1 MCCFFTRLFVSERK
15 QIAFMADANLEFA
28 SPLRDK
34 TLRKED
40 YNMKIGFIGLGKMG
54 LPMAKNLCK
63 AGFMVYVK
71 SSNAE
76 SQNEMIK
83 EGAIAATSYNAMA
96 KECDVVITIVPAD
109 KEIKELYLT
118 ENGLIANAKE
128 GVTFI
133 DMTSAKG
140 STKELVNE
148 AIEAIN
154 KDLSF
159 VDAPVSGGVAGAV
172 NGTLTIMT
180 GCKETAFEEIKPVL
194 EAMGKNI
201 IYTGEAGTAS
211 NVKML
216 NQMLNAG
223 NTAVAAEV
231 LCMSR
236 KLGVS
241 DDVLKTVVSQSSG
254 QSFVFDR
261 NVTKFMMSGDHTPGF
276 RLNLMKKD
284 VSLFVDAANELSG
297 FTPVTKLVY
306 DMFVAC
312 ANNGMGDLN
321 YTSIHKWL
329 EENQK

>member
-1 MCCFFTRLFVSERK
+1 MK
-15 QIAFMADANLEFA
+15 
-28 SPLRDK
+28 
-34 TLRKED
+34 
-40 YNMKIGFIGLGKMG
+40 KIGFIGLGKMG

-63 AGFMVYVK
+63 AGFEVYVC
-71 SSNAE
+71 SSNEASQAEVVAEGAQAAE
-76 SQNEMIK
+76 SY
-83 EGAIAATSYNAMA
+83 GWMA
-96 KECDVVITIVPAD
+96 VNCEAVITIVPAD
-109 KEIKELYLT
+109 KEIKEIYLS
-118 ENGLIANAKE
+118 EDGLIANAAE
-128 GVTFI
+128 GVVFI

-140 STKELVNE
+140 STKEYVDEVVNAADKE
-148 AIEAIN
+148 
-154 KDLSF
+154 LRF

-180 GCKETAFEEIKPVL
+180 GCSEDTFEAVKPVL

-201 IYTGEAGTAS
+201 IYTGAAGTAS

-236 KLGVS
+236 KLGV
-241 DDVLKTVVSQSSG
+241 DDEVLKNVVSQSSG

-284 VSLFVDAANELSG
+284 VGLFIDAANELEG
-297 FTPVTKLVY
+297 FTPVTNLVY
-306 DMFVAC
+306 ELFRAC
-312 ANNGMGDLN
+312 ANNGMGDMN

-329 EENQK
+329 EDNQK

>member
-1 MCCFFTRLFVSERK
+1 
-15 QIAFMADANLEFA
+15 
-28 SPLRDK
+28 
-34 TLRKED
+34 
-40 YNMKIGFIGLGKMG
+40 MKIGFIGLGKMG

-63 AGFMVYVK
+63 AGYSVYVH
-71 SSNAE
+71 SGNSD
-76 SQNEMIK
+76 SQAQMLQ
-83 EGAIAATSYNAMA
+83 EGALAIGSFREMA
-96 KECDVVITIVPAD
+96 KLCDAVITIVPAD
-109 KEIKELYLT
+109 KEIQELYLG
-118 ENGLIANAKE
+118 EDGLIANAKE

-140 STKELVNE
+140 NTKELVNE
-148 AIEAIN
+148 AMKASGKE
-154 KDLSF
+154 LRF

-180 GCKETAFEEIKPVL
+180 GCEESTFEAVKPVL

-201 IYTGEAGTAS
+201 IYTGDVGTAS
-211 NVKML
+211 NVKLL

-236 KLGVS
+236 KLGV
-241 DDVLKTVVSQSSG
+241 DDEVLKNVVSQSSG

-284 VSLFVDAANELSG
+284 VGLFIDAANELEG
-297 FTPVTKLVY
+297 FTPVTHLVY
-306 DMFVAC
+306 ELFRAC

-321 YTSIHKWL
+321 YTSIHKWM
-329 EENQK
+329 EENQGE

>member
-1 MCCFFTRLFVSERK
+1 
-15 QIAFMADANLEFA
+15 
-28 SPLRDK
+28 
-34 TLRKED
+34 
-40 YNMKIGFIGLGKMG
+40 MKIGFIGLGKMG

-63 AGFMVYVK
+63 AGYSVYVH
-71 SSNAE
+71 SGNSV
-76 SQNEMIK
+76 SQDEMLK
-83 EGAIAATSYNAMA
+83 EGAVAIDSHNAMA
-96 KECDVVITIVPAD
+96 ECCDVVITIVPAD
-109 KEIKELYLT
+109 KEIKELYLS

-128 GVTFI
+128 GVIFI

-148 AIEAIN
+148 AVKASGKNI
-154 KDLSF
+154 KL

-180 GCKETAFEEIKPVL
+180 GCEEDTFAAVKPVL

-201 IYTGEAGTAS
+201 IHTGDVGTAS

-236 KLGVS
+236 KLGV
-241 DDVLKTVVSQSSG
+241 DDEVLKNVVSQSSG

-284 VSLFVDAANELSG
+284 VGLFIDAANELEG
-297 FTPVTKLVY
+297 FTPVTNLVY
-306 DMFVAC
+306 DLFRAC
-312 ANNGMGDLN
+312 ANNGMGDMN
-321 YTSIHKWL
+321 YTSIHKWI

>member
-1 MCCFFTRLFVSERK
+1 
-15 QIAFMADANLEFA
+15 
-28 SPLRDK
+28 
-34 TLRKED
+34 
-40 YNMKIGFIGLGKMG
+40 MKIGFIGLGKMG

-63 AGFMVYVK
+63 AGYSVYVH
-71 SSNAE
+71 SGNSD
-76 SQNEMIK
+76 SQAQMLQ
-83 EGAIAATSYNAMA
+83 EGALAIGSFQEMA
-96 KECDVVITIVPAD
+96 QLCDVVITIVPAD
-109 KEIKELYLT
+109 KEIQELYLG
-118 ENGLIANAKE
+118 EDGLIANAKE

-140 STKELVNE
+140 NTKELVNE
-148 AIEAIN
+148 AMKASGKE
-154 KDLSF
+154 LRF

-180 GCKETAFEEIKPVL
+180 GCEESTFEAVKPVL

-201 IYTGEAGTAS
+201 IYTGDVGTAS
-211 NVKML
+211 NVKLL

-236 KLGVS
+236 KLGV
-241 DDVLKTVVSQSSG
+241 DDEVLKNVVSQSSG

-284 VSLFVDAANELSG
+284 VGLFIDAANELEG
-297 FTPVTKLVY
+297 FTPVTHLVY
-306 DMFVAC
+306 ELFRAC
-312 ANNGMGDLN
+312 ANQGMGDLN
-321 YTSIHKWL
+321 YTSIHKWM
-329 EENQK
+329 EENQGE